1 MLENEEIIDLFKK
14 SLSVTVKSIG
24 KSKDLEINF
33 VDENSSID
41 GKKINL
47 TIPSISSLKKN
58 INYIRGEADT
68 MALEFR
74 LHNSKMHKN
83 YLSSSNI
90 ANKIFNVIEKSR
102 IEAKG
107 SIIFKGIKSNIFK
120 KHNVDIDKNDQKKEE
135 SEVIVSAFK
144 YVSYSELT
152 NQILDGKYLS
162 YKKLIKQK
170 LGNKYKNF
178 FDNLRKNINDQ
189 EKFANQIQTL
199 LDDLGFF

>member
-14 SLSVTVKSIG
+14 SLSATIKSIG
-24 KSKDLEINF
+24 KSKELEINF
-33 VDENSSID
+33 IDENPSID
-41 GKKINL
+41 GKQINL
-47 TIPSISSLKKN
+47 TIPNISSLKKN
-58 INYIRGEADT
+58 LNYVRGEADT

-83 YLSSSNI
+83 YLSSNNI
-90 ANKIFNVIEKSR
+90 ANKIFNVIEQSR

-120 KHNVDIDKNDQKKEE
+120 KHNVDINKIDQKKE
-135 SEVIVSAFK
+135 SNVIVNAFK

-152 NQILDGKYLS
+152 NQILDGKYSS

-178 FDNLRKNINDQ
+178 FNNLKKILMIRKNLQI
-189 EKFANQIQTL
+189 KYNQ
-199 LDDLGFF
+199 F